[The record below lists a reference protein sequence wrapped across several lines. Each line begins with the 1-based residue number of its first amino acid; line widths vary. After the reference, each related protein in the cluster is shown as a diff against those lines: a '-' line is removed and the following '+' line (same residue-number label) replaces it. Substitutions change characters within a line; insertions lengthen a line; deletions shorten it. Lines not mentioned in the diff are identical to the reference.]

1 MIRRTFIFI
10 CISLLPLVVSA
21 NTPTSSTEP
30 TALDTL
36 LFNINKLII
45 NPAIATLFIVAFVIF
60 LYGMVEFLYKAN
72 DKDGR
77 AVGKRHMLWGVIGFV
92 IMLGVFGIINL
103 LLRTFNIE
111 GPVITPQQQKFNAPS
126 VPEIRIR

>member
-1 MIRRTFIFI
+1 M
-10 CISLLPLVVSA
+10 VASA
-21 NTPTSSTEP
+21 NTPTNSTGP
-30 TALDTL
+30 TAFDTL
-36 LFNINKLII
+36 LFNINKFII
-45 NPAIATLFIVAFVIF
+45 NPAIATLFLIAFIIF
-60 LYGMVEFLYKAN
+60 LYGLVEFLAKAN

-77 AVGKRHMLWGVIGFV
+77 AVGKQHMLWGVIGFV